1 MGFTGKIRVDFFV
14 PLIRRESIGPRT
26 PPPSPYQRAR
36 RQRHCARSV
45 AKVFLTGKAT
55 SATVAEEH
63 GGRRIV
69 VKGTGAMMTEAKE
82 HGAWLVDTHA
92 HLDFPELF
100 GDLDGVFE
108 RCRAA
113 GVAVVV
119 TIGIDEK
126 TSRTAVE
133 LSRRYSHVYATVGLH
148 PHGAR
153 RLSDRD
159 ADTFVRLAT
168 EPKVVALGEMGLDY
182 YRDRQPRPVQ
192 RACLEQQLELAVR
205 CDKPAVFH
213 IREAHEDF
221 LKIVTPYAGRLRPSV
236 LHCFSG
242 DWATALRCLE
252 LGFYLSIP
260 GTVTYKNAQE
270 QQRVVRMAP
279 LDRLL
284 VETDAPYLT
293 PVPFRGR
300 PNEPSYVRCTAEKI
314 AELRGCSFE
323 EVAWATTR
331 NAERVFGW
339 GKDRGAQG

>member
-1 MGFTGKIRVDFFV
+1 MCLLAVAAET
-14 PLIRRESIGPRT
+14 RREPRPLHTLGPEGMLADEQT
-26 PPPSPYQRAR
+26 AAAP
-36 RQRHCARSV
+36 
-45 AKVFLTGKAT
+45 
-55 SATVAEEH
+55 
-63 GGRRIV
+63 
-69 VKGTGAMMTEAKE
+69 VKGSRVGRIFPEEAKE
-82 HGAWLVDTHA
+82 MMTQEKDHGAWLVDTHA
-92 HLDFPELF
+92 HLDFPELS
-100 GDLDGVFE
+100 GDLEGVFQ
-108 RCRAA
+108 RCHAA

-126 TSRTAVE
+126 TSRRAVE
-133 LSRRYSHVYATVGLH
+133 LSRRYPHVYATVGLH

-153 RLSDRD
+153 RLSERD
-159 ADTFVRLAT
+159 ADVFVRLAS

-192 RACLEQQLELAVR
+192 RACLEQQLELALQ

-221 LKIVTPYAGRLRPSV
+221 LKIVTPYVGRLRPSV

-242 DWATALRCLE
+242 DWETALRCLD

-270 QQRVVRMAP
+270 QQRVVRLAP

-293 PVPFRGR
+293 PVPFRGK
-300 PNEPSYVRCTAEKI
+300 PNEPSYVRYTAQKI
-314 AELRGCSFE
+314 AELRGCTFE
-323 EVAWATTR
+323 EIARATTR

-339 GKDRGAQG
+339 ATERGARG